1 MNNNTKSD
9 ERYVSQYMS
18 NIIDNMFKYK
28 FIIFGI
34 VVGAVIFSSDNI
46 TLEVFNFDVA
56 SIDYTTL
63 LSPIIIAIIFIFYI
77 ISRVNNRERSDRPI
91 LP

>member
-34 VVGAVIFSSDNI
+34 LVGAVIFSS
-46 TLEVFNFDVA
+46 
-56 SIDYTTL
+56 
-63 LSPIIIAIIFIFYI
+63 II
-77 ISRVNNRERSDRPI
+77 
-91 LP
+91 

>member
-63 LSPIIIAIIFIFYI
+63 LPIIIAIIFIFYI
-77 ISRVNNRERSDRPI
+77 ISRVNNRERSDLPI